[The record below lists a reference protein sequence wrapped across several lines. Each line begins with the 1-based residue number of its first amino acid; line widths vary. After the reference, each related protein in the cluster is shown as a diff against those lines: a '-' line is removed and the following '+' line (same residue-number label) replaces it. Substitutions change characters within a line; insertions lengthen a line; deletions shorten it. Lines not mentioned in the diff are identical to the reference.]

1 MTALQALDILSGT
14 LTWACARRLAS
25 AQAFTSRGFQP
36 SEKVSYQNR
45 AKAILRCRHS
55 TENSEEPLI
64 HDYAVLLGEAEV
76 DQSIPVADRLL
87 ECHGA
92 GSVASL
98 SFDKGFTREADRQLL
113 GLYIPEVIMPKR
125 GKKNAAET
133 GCESSTARWRAR
145 STAWNTTD

>member
-1 MTALQALDILSGT
+1 M
-14 LTWACARRLAS
+14 
-25 AQAFTSRGFQP
+25 
-36 SEKVSYQNR
+36 SYQNR